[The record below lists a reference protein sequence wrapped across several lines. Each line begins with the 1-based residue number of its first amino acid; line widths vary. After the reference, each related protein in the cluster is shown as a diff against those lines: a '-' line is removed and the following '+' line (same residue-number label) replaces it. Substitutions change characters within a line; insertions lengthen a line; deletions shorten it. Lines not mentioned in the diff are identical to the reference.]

1 MEDGMVYYIVKN
13 EEEVKKIKNN
23 QVTRNKVK
31 FNVSSMSS
39 SNIVKSDSNVQNYLS
54 PKGHSCSRITKK
66 GTIHISS
73 GINSSTIRSKSN
85 SKEKKRN
92 KIINEN
98 HNYKINN
105 LQLLL
110 KKLEEENLEKAN
122 IIINNESVISDLQ
135 NKLEITRKTLEI
147 MVLNKGTKYGLNNK
161 SSNVK

>member
-1 MEDGMVYYIVKN
+1 MVYYIVKN